1 MPIVEIA
8 LVIIVAGVALWVVNR
23 YVPMQAGA
31 KNLLNIFVVGA
42 LAVWIL
48 LMVFRRFGSG
58 PNL

>member
-1 MPIVEIA
+1 MPILEIA
-8 LVIIVAGVALWVVNR
+8 VVIIVAGVALWIVNR
-23 YVPMQAGA
+23 YIPMQAGV

-48 LMVFRRFGSG
+48 LMVFHRFGAG